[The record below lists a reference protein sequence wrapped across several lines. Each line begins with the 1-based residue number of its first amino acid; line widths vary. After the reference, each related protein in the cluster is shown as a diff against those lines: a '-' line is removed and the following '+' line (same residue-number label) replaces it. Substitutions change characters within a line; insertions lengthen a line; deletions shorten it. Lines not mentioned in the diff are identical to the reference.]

1 MAGSWDLK
9 VPPGVVPKNLPVYV
23 ALGIAAVLILVML
36 LTGSGVPP
44 DESAGADGEDAIEA
58 VVADVRGV
66 VAPVL
71 REGERL
77 REDLA
82 RLEEQR
88 EAEAAAREQE
98 ADRAREESMRDA
110 RRELEEAR
118 TALLETQRIRE
129 RAGDA
134 GLPPGEVAGDIQTT
148 LDTVEEREL
157 REAMRLEELQRFTAS
172 LRAPAV
178 VGDSGPVPPVRS
190 RDAPPPALTGDPAL
204 DESLRA
210 LLRSE
215 AGGPGPRVRSP
226 AERPAAP
233 GIVEPA
239 APGGAPDSDGGAGET
254 VSLTEFYAPGPDL
267 DVSDSSGRGSA
278 AVVRWPDVPDGL
290 DLVYEGR
297 MMQAVLETQLAGDFT
312 GPARARLTVAVRT
325 PDRTRVVIPRG
336 TLVLGRAQ
344 SVDSGF
350 QTRLAVTFDRLR
362 FPDGR
367 SVRMGFD
374 GLSALGETGLTDEV
388 NRHYLSTI
396 GAVGRGG
403 PSRGALRRR
412 RVRGVLRSGPA
423 AIQRRQHA
431 VPGQVHEPAAGG
443 PRAGGASRPHL
454 PDAGPARA
462 AGVVE
467 GRRVR

>member
-1 MAGSWDLK
+1 MAGSWGLK
-9 VPPGVVPKNLPVYV
+9 VPPGVVPKNLPVYA

-44 DESAGADGEDAIEA
+44 DESAVAGGEEAMEA

-82 RLEEQR
+82 RLEEQHQ
-88 EAEAAAREQE
+88 AEAAAREQE
-98 ADRAREESMRDA
+98 EERAREESMRGA
-110 RRELEEAR
+110 RRELEAAR

-129 RAGDA
+129 RADA
-134 GLPPGEVAGDIQTT
+134 AGVPPADVAGDIRDT
-148 LDTVEEREL
+148 LETVEEREL
-157 REAMRLEELQRFTAS
+157 REVMRLEELQRFAAS

-178 VGDSGPVPPVRS
+178 VGDSGPLPPAQP
-190 RDAPPPALTGDPAL
+190 RDAPPAAVTGDPAL
-204 DESLRA
+204 DEQLRA

-215 AGGPGPRVRSP
+215 AAGPASRTRAP

-233 GIVEPA
+233 GVVEPA
-239 APGGAPDSDGGAGET
+239 ASRGVAET

-278 AVVRWPDVPDGL
+278 AVVRWPDVPEGL

-336 TLVLGRAQ
+336 TLVLGQAQ
-344 SVDSGF
+344 SVENGF
-350 QTRLAVTFDRLR
+350 QTRLAVMFNRLR

-367 SVRMGFD
+367 SVRMEFD
-374 GLSALGETGLTDEV
+374 GLSALGETGLADEV

-396 GAVGRGG
+396 GAVGAVGLLAGLSAGG
-403 PSRGALRRR
+403 GAEGYFDPARQQFSVAAIRFLDRFMNRLPEV
-412 RVRGVLRSGPA
+412 RVR
-423 AIQRRQHA
+423 
-431 VPGQVHEPAAGG
+431 AGHPVRIYLTQDLLV
-443 PRAGGASRPHL
+443 PRA
-454 PDAGPARA
+454 
-462 AGVVE
+462 
-467 GRRVR
+467 

>member
-44 DESAGADGEDAIEA
+44 DESAVAGGESAIEA

-88 EAEAAAREQE
+88 QAEAAAREQE
-98 ADRAREESMRDA
+98 EDRAREESMRDA
-110 RRELEEAR
+110 RRELEAAR
-118 TALLETQRIRE
+118 SALLETERIRE
-129 RAGDA
+129 RADSA
-134 GLPPGEVAGDIQTT
+134 GLPPGEVAGDIQDT
-148 LDTVEEREL
+148 LETVEEREL

-178 VGDSGPVPPVRS
+178 VGDAGPVPPVRS
-190 RDAPPPALTGDPAL
+190 QDAPPPALTGDPAL
-204 DESLRA
+204 DEQLRA

-215 AGGPGPRVRSP
+215 AAGPGAPVRAP

-233 GIVEPA
+233 GVVEPA
-239 APGGAPDSDGGAGET
+239 APDGVPGPSGGVAET

-267 DVSDSSGRGSA
+267 GVSDSSGRGSA
-278 AVVRWPDVPDGL
+278 AVVRWPDVPEGL

-336 TLVLGRAQ
+336 TLALGQAR

-350 QTRLAVTFDRLR
+350 QTRLAVTFNRLR

-367 SVRMGFD
+367 SVRMGFE

-396 GAVGRGG
+396 GAVGAVGLLAGLSAGG
-403 PSRGALRRR
+403 GD
-412 RVRGVLRSGPA
+412 RGVLRSGQA
-423 AIQRRQHA
+423 T
-431 VPGQVHEPAAGG
+431 VL
-443 PRAGGASRPHL
+443 ASPPSGSWTDL
-454 PDAGPARA
+454 
-462 AGVVE
+462 
-467 GRRVR
+467 

>member
-1 MAGSWDLK
+1 MAGQWGLK
-9 VPPGVVPKNLPVYV
+9 VPTGVVPKNLPVYA

-44 DESAGADGEDAIEA
+44 DESGGAGGEEAMEA

-88 EAEAAAREQE
+88 QAEQASREQE
-98 ADRAREESMRDA
+98 EERAREESMRDA
-110 RRELEEAR
+110 RRELEAAR
-118 TALLETQRIRE
+118 SALLETQRIRE
-129 RAGDA
+129 RGDAA
-134 GLPPGEVAGDIQTT
+134 GLPPADVAGDIRDT
-148 LDTVEEREL
+148 LETVEEREL
-157 REAMRLEELQRFTAS
+157 REVMRLDELQRFAAS

-178 VGDSGPVPPVRS
+178 VGDSGPAPLPRP
-190 RDAPPPALTGDPAL
+190 RDPPPAAVTGDPVL
-204 DESLRA
+204 DEQLRA

-215 AGGPGPRVRSP
+215 ANGPGPRSRAP
-226 AERPAAP
+226 AERPGAP
-233 GIVEPA
+233 GMVEPA
-239 APGGAPDSDGGAGET
+239 APAGAPGSAGEVGKT

-267 DVSDSSGRGSA
+267 GVSDSSGRGSA
-278 AVVRWPDVPDGL
+278 AVVRWPDVPEGL

-297 MMQAVLETQLAGDFT
+297 MMQAVLETRLAGDFT

-336 TLVLGRAQ
+336 TLALGRAQ
-344 SVDSGF
+344 AVDSGF
-350 QTRLAVTFDRLR
+350 QSRLAVTFNRLR
-362 FPDGR
+362 LPDGR
-367 SVRMGFD
+367 SVRMGFE

-396 GAVGRGG
+396 GAVGAVGLLAGLSAGG
-403 PSRGALRRR
+403 GSEGYFDPARQQFSVAAIRFLDRFMNRLPEV
-412 RVRGVLRSGPA
+412 RVRAGHPVRIYLT
-423 AIQRRQHA
+423 QDLL
-431 VPGQVHEPAAGG
+431 VPRG
-443 PRAGGASRPHL
+443 
-454 PDAGPARA
+454 
-462 AGVVE
+462 
-467 GRRVR
+467 

>member
-1 MAGSWDLK
+1 MAGRWDLK

-110 RRELEEAR
+110 RRELEAAR

-129 RAGDA
+129 RADDA

-148 LDTVEEREL
+148 LETVEEREL

-178 VGDSGPVPPVRS
+178 VGDSGPAPSVRS
-190 RDAPPPALTGDPAL
+190 QDAPPALTGDPAL

-215 AGGPGPRVRSP
+215 AGGPASRTRAPGQ
-226 AERPAAP
+226 RPAAP
-233 GIVEPA
+233 GVVEPA
-239 APGGAPDSDGGAGET
+239 VPGSAAGSTSGAAET
-254 VSLTEFYAPGPDL
+254 VSLREFYVPGPDL

-278 AVVRWPDVPDGL
+278 AVVRWPDVPEGL

-344 SVDSGF
+344 SVESGF
-350 QTRLAVTFDRLR
+350 QTRLVVTFDRLR

-396 GAVGRGG
+396 GAVGAVGLLAGLSAGG
-403 PSRGALRRR
+403 GSEGYFDPARQQFSVASMRFLDRFMNRLPEV
-412 RVRGVLRSGPA
+412 RVRAGHPVRIYLT
-423 AIQRRQHA
+423 QDLL
-431 VPGQVHEPAAGG
+431 VPRG
-443 PRAGGASRPHL
+443 
-454 PDAGPARA
+454 
-462 AGVVE
+462 
-467 GRRVR
+467 

>member
-1 MAGSWDLK
+1 MAGSWGLK
-9 VPPGVVPKNLPVYV
+9 VPPGVVPKNLPVYA

-44 DESAGADGEDAIEA
+44 DESAVAGGEEAMEA

-88 EAEAAAREQE
+88 RAEAAAREQE
-98 ADRAREESMRDA
+98 QERAREESMRDA
-110 RRELEEAR
+110 RRELEAAR

-129 RAGDA
+129 RADA
-134 GLPPGEVAGDIQTT
+134 AGVPPGDVAGDIRDT
-148 LDTVEEREL
+148 LETVEEREL
-157 REAMRLEELQRFTAS
+157 REVMRLEELQRFAAS

-178 VGDSGPVPPVRS
+178 VGDSGP
-190 RDAPPPALTGDPAL
+190 APPARAQDPLPVALTGDPAL

-210 LLRSE
+210 LVRSE
-215 AGGPGPRVRSP
+215 AGGLGSRARAS
-226 AERPAAP
+226 AERQTAP
-233 GIVEPA
+233 GMVEPA
-239 APGGAPDSDGGAGET
+239 APGVELSSVGDAPSSVGSAAEA
-254 VSLTEFYAPGPDL
+254 VSLTESYVPGPDL
-267 DVSDSSGRGSA
+267 RVSDSSGRGSA
-278 AVVRWPDVPDGL
+278 AVVRWPDVPEGL

-297 MMQAVLETQLAGDFT
+297 MMQAVLETRLAGDFT

-336 TLVLGRAQ
+336 TLALGRAQ
-344 SVDSGF
+344 AVDSGF
-350 QTRLAVTFDRLR
+350 QSRLAVTFNRLR

-367 SVRMGFD
+367 SVRMGFE
-374 GLSALGETGLTDEV
+374 GLSALGETGLADEV

-396 GAVGRGG
+396 GAVGAVGLLAGLSAGG
-403 PSRGALRRR
+403 GAEGYFDPARQQFSVAAIRFLDRFMNRLPEI
-412 RVRGVLRSGPA
+412 RVRAGHPVRIYLT
-423 AIQRRQHA
+423 QDLL
-431 VPGQVHEPAAGG
+431 VPRG
-443 PRAGGASRPHL
+443 
-454 PDAGPARA
+454 
-462 AGVVE
+462 
-467 GRRVR
+467 

>member
-88 EAEAAAREQE
+88 EADAAAREQE
-98 ADRAREESMRDA
+98 EERAREESMRDA

-129 RAGDA
+129 RADDA
-134 GLPPGEVAGDIQTT
+134 GLPPGEAAGDIQTT

-215 AGGPGPRVRSP
+215 AGGSTRTRAP
-226 AERPAAP
+226 AARPAAP

-239 APGGAPDSDGGAGET
+239 APGGAPGSAGGAGET

-267 DVSDSSGRGSA
+267 SVSDSSGRGSA
-278 AVVRWPDVPDGL
+278 AVVRWPDVPEGL

-344 SVDSGF
+344 SVENGF
-350 QTRLAVTFDRLR
+350 QTRLAVTFNRLR

-396 GAVGRGG
+396 GAVGAVGLLAGLSAGG
-403 PSRGALRRR
+403 GSEGYFDPARQQFSVASMRFLDRFMNRLPEV
-412 RVRGVLRSGPA
+412 RVRAGHPVRIYLT
-423 AIQRRQHA
+423 QDLL
-431 VPGQVHEPAAGG
+431 VPRG
-443 PRAGGASRPHL
+443 
-454 PDAGPARA
+454 
-462 AGVVE
+462 
-467 GRRVR
+467 

>member
-36 LTGSGVPP
+36 FTGSGVPP
-44 DESAGADGEDAIEA
+44 DESAVAGGESAMEA

-88 EAEAAAREQE
+88 QTEAAAREQE
-98 ADRAREESMRDA
+98 EERAREESMRDA
-110 RRELEEAR
+110 RRELEAAR
-118 TALLETQRIRE
+118 SALLQTQRIRE
-129 RAGDA
+129 RADAA

-148 LDTVEEREL
+148 LETVEEREL
-157 REAMRLEELQRFTAS
+157 REVMRLEELQRFTAS

-178 VGDSGPVPPVRS
+178 VGDSGPVPP
-190 RDAPPPALTGDPAL
+190 APPQDPPAVGLTGDPAL
-204 DESLRA
+204 DEQFRA

-215 AGGPGPRVRSP
+215 AGTSGPRAP
-226 AERPAAP
+226 AERRTAP
-233 GIVEPA
+233 GVMEPA
-239 APGGAPDSDGGAGET
+239 APGMEPAVSGRAPGPASDTAET

-267 DVSDSSGRGSA
+267 AVSDSSGRGSA
-278 AVVRWPDVPDGL
+278 AVVRWPDVPEGL

-325 PDRTRVVIPRG
+325 ADRTRVVIPRG
-336 TLVLGRAQ
+336 TLALGQAQ
-344 SVDSGF
+344 SVESGF
-350 QTRLAVTFDRLR
+350 QTRLAVTFNRLR

-367 SVRMGFD
+367 SVRMGFE

-396 GAVGRGG
+396 GAVGAVGLLAGLSAGG
-403 PSRGALRRR
+403 GSEGYFDPARQQFSVAAIRFLDRFMNRLPEV
-412 RVRGVLRSGPA
+412 RVRAGHPVRIYLT
-423 AIQRRQHA
+423 QDLL
-431 VPGQVHEPAAGG
+431 VPRG
-443 PRAGGASRPHL
+443 
-454 PDAGPARA
+454 
-462 AGVVE
+462 
-467 GRRVR
+467 

>member
-9 VPPGVVPKNLPVYV
+9 VPSGVVPKNLPVYV

-36 LTGSGVPP
+36 FTGSGVPP
-44 DESAGADGEDAIEA
+44 DESAGAGGEAAIEA

-66 VAPVL
+66 VGPVL

-88 EAEAAAREQE
+88 QAEAAAREE
-98 ADRAREESMRDA
+98 EEERAREAGMRDA
-110 RRELEEAR
+110 QRELEAAR

-129 RAGDA
+129 RADAA
-134 GLPPGEVAGDIQTT
+134 GLPPGTVAGDIQTT
-148 LDTVEEREL
+148 LETVEEREL
-157 REAMRLEELQRFTAS
+157 REVMRLEELQRFTAS

-178 VGDSGPVPPVRS
+178 VGDSGPMPPPRPQ
-190 RDAPPPALTGDPAL
+190 DPLAPALTGDPVL

-215 AGGPGPRVRSP
+215 AGAPGPRPRAP
-226 AERPAAP
+226 TERPAAP
-233 GIVEPA
+233 GVVEPA
-239 APGGAPDSDGGAGET
+239 ATGGAPGPASGAAET
-254 VSLTEFYAPGPDL
+254 VSLTEFYTPGPDL

-278 AVVRWPDVPDGL
+278 AVVRWPDVPEGL

-336 TLVLGRAQ
+336 TLALGQAQ
-344 SVDSGF
+344 SVESGF
-350 QTRLAVTFDRLR
+350 QTRLAVTFNRLR

-367 SVRMGFD
+367 SVRMGFE
-374 GLSALGETGLTDEV
+374 GLSALGETGLADEV

-396 GAVGRGG
+396 GAVGAVGLLAGLSAGG
-403 PSRGALRRR
+403 GSEGYFDPARQQFSVAAIRFLDRFMNRLPEV
-412 RVRGVLRSGPA
+412 RVRAGHPVRIYLT
-423 AIQRRQHA
+423 QDLL
-431 VPGQVHEPAAGG
+431 VPRG
-443 PRAGGASRPHL
+443 
-454 PDAGPARA
+454 
-462 AGVVE
+462 
-467 GRRVR
+467 

>member
-44 DESAGADGEDAIEA
+44 DESAAAGGEAAMEA

-110 RRELEEAR
+110 RRELEAAR

-129 RAGDA
+129 RADAA
-134 GLPPGEVAGDIQTT
+134 GLPPGAVAGDIQTT
-148 LDTVEEREL
+148 LETVEEREL

-178 VGDSGPVPPVRS
+178 VGDSGPAPSARPQ
-190 RDAPPPALTGDPAL
+190 DPPPALTGDPAL

-215 AGGPGPRVRSP
+215 AGGPAPRTRAP
-226 AERPAAP
+226 AQRPAAP
-233 GIVEPA
+233 GVVEPA
-239 APGGAPDSDGGAGET
+239 AAAGAAGSAGGAAET
-254 VSLTEFYAPGPDL
+254 VSLTEFYLPGPDL
-267 DVSDSSGRGSA
+267 DVSDSSGRGSV
-278 AVVRWPDVPDGL
+278 AVVRWPDVPEGL

-336 TLVLGRAQ
+336 TLALGRAQ
-344 SVDSGF
+344 SVESGF

-388 NRHYLSTI
+388 NRHYLSTV
-396 GAVGRGG
+396 GAVGAVGLLAGLSAGG
-403 PSRGALRRR
+403 GSEGYFDPARQQFSVASMRFLDRFMNRLPEV
-412 RVRGVLRSGPA
+412 RVRAGHPVRIYLT
-423 AIQRRQHA
+423 QDLL
-431 VPGQVHEPAAGG
+431 VPRG
-443 PRAGGASRPHL
+443 
-454 PDAGPARA
+454 
-462 AGVVE
+462 
-467 GRRVR
+467 

>member
-36 LTGSGVPP
+36 FTGSGVPP
-44 DESAGADGEDAIEA
+44 DESAVAGGQEAMEA

-88 EAEAAAREQE
+88 RAEEAARQE
-98 ADRAREESMRDA
+98 EETRAREASMRDA
-110 RRELEEAR
+110 RRELEAARAAHLEA
-118 TALLETQRIRE
+118 QRIRE
-129 RAGDA
+129 RAAAA
-134 GLPPGEVAGDIQTT
+134 GLPPGAAAGDDQAA
-148 LDTVEEREL
+148 LETVEEREL

-178 VGDSGPVPPVRS
+178 VGDSGP
-190 RDAPPPALTGDPAL
+190 APPPRPRDPPPGAITGDPAL
-204 DESLRA
+204 DEQLRA
-210 LLRSE
+210 LVQSE
-215 AGGPGPRVRSP
+215 ATGSAPRARAPS
-226 AERPAAP
+226 ERRAAP
-233 GIVEPA
+233 GVVQPA
-239 APGGAPDSDGGAGET
+239 AAGGAAGSAEDAGET
-254 VSLTEFYAPGPDL
+254 VSLTEFYVPGPDL
-267 DVSDSSGRGSA
+267 HVSDSSGRGSA
-278 AVVRWPDVPDGL
+278 AVVRWPAVPQGL

-336 TLVLGRAQ
+336 TLALGQAQ
-344 SVDSGF
+344 SVENGF
-350 QTRLAVTFDRLR
+350 QTRLAVTFNRLR

-367 SVRMGFD
+367 SVRMGFE

-396 GAVGRGG
+396 GAVGAVGLLAGLSAGG
-403 PSRGALRRR
+403 GSEGYFDPARQQFSVASMRFLDRFMNRLPEV
-412 RVRGVLRSGPA
+412 RVRAGHPVRIYLT
-423 AIQRRQHA
+423 QDLL
-431 VPGQVHEPAAGG
+431 VPRG
-443 PRAGGASRPHL
+443 
-454 PDAGPARA
+454 
-462 AGVVE
+462 
-467 GRRVR
+467 

>member
-36 LTGSGVPP
+36 FTGSGVPP
-44 DESAGADGEDAIEA
+44 DESAVAGGEAAIEA

-88 EAEAAAREQE
+88 QAEAAAREE
-98 ADRAREESMRDA
+98 EETRAHEESMRDA

-118 TALLETQRIRE
+118 TALLETERIRE
-129 RAGDA
+129 RADAA
-134 GLPPGEVAGDIQTT
+134 GLPPGEAAGDIQDT
-148 LDTVEEREL
+148 LETVEEREL

-178 VGDSGPVPPVRS
+178 VGDSVPGPPLQNP
-190 RDAPPPALTGDPAL
+190 PPPALTGDPAL
-204 DESLRA
+204 DEQFRA

-215 AGGPGPRVRSP
+215 AGAPGPRVRAP
-226 AERPAAP
+226 AARPAAP
-233 GIVEPA
+233 GVVEPA
-239 APGGAPDSDGGAGET
+239 ALGGAPVPAGDAPGSVGGAGET
-254 VSLTEFYAPGPDL
+254 VSLTEFYVPGPDL
-267 DVSDSSGRGSA
+267 GVSDSSGRGSV
-278 AVVRWPDVPDGL
+278 AVVRWPDVPEGL

-325 PDRTRVVIPRG
+325 ADRTRVVIPRG
-336 TLVLGRAQ
+336 TLALGQAQ
-344 SVDSGF
+344 SVESGF
-350 QTRLAVTFDRLR
+350 QTRLAVTFNRLR

-367 SVRMGFD
+367 SVRMGFE

-396 GAVGRGG
+396 GAVGAVGLLAGLSAGG
-403 PSRGALRRR
+403 GSEGYFDPARQQFSVAAIRFLDRFMNRLPEV
-412 RVRGVLRSGPA
+412 RVRAGHPVRIYLT
-423 AIQRRQHA
+423 QDLL
-431 VPGQVHEPAAGG
+431 VPRG
-443 PRAGGASRPHL
+443 
-454 PDAGPARA
+454 
-462 AGVVE
+462 
-467 GRRVR
+467 

>member
-23 ALGIAAVLILVML
+23 ALGISAVLILVML
-36 LTGSGVPP
+36 FTGSGVPP
-44 DESAGADGEDAIEA
+44 DESAVAGGEAAIEA

-88 EAEAAAREQE
+88 QAEAAAREQE
-98 ADRAREESMRDA
+98 EERAREESMRDA
-110 RRELEEAR
+110 RRELEAAR
-118 TALLETQRIRE
+118 SALLETERIRE
-129 RAGDA
+129 RADAA

-148 LDTVEEREL
+148 LETVEEREL
-157 REAMRLEELQRFTAS
+157 REVMRLEELQRFTAS

-178 VGDSGPVPPVRS
+178 VGDSGPPPPAQP
-190 RDAPPPALTGDPAL
+190 RDPPPPALTGDPAL
-204 DESLRA
+204 DEQLRT

-215 AGGPGPRVRSP
+215 AGQSGPRVRAP

-233 GIVEPA
+233 GVVEPP
-239 APGGAPDSDGGAGET
+239 APAGARDSASGAGEA
-254 VSLTEFYAPGPDL
+254 VSLTEFYVPGPDL
-267 DVSDSSGRGSA
+267 GVSDSSGRGSA
-278 AVVRWPDVPDGL
+278 AVVRWPDVPEGL

-325 PDRTRVVIPRG
+325 ADRTRVVIPRG
-336 TLVLGRAQ
+336 TLALGQAQ
-344 SVDSGF
+344 SVESGF
-350 QTRLAVTFDRLR
+350 QTRLAVTFNRLR

-367 SVRMGFD
+367 SVRMGFE

-396 GAVGRGG
+396 GAVGAVGLLAGLSAGG
-403 PSRGALRRR
+403 GSEGYFDPARQQFSVAAIRFLDRFMNRLPEV
-412 RVRGVLRSGPA
+412 RVRAGHPVRIYLT
-423 AIQRRQHA
+423 QDLL
-431 VPGQVHEPAAGG
+431 VPRG
-443 PRAGGASRPHL
+443 
-454 PDAGPARA
+454 
-462 AGVVE
+462 
-467 GRRVR
+467 

>member
-9 VPPGVVPKNLPVYV
+9 VPTGVVPKNLPVYA

-44 DESAGADGEDAIEA
+44 GESAGAGGEAAIEA

-82 RLEEQR
+82 RLEGQR
-88 EAEAAAREQE
+88 QAEAAAREQAE
-98 ADRAREESMRDA
+98 DRAREESMRDA
-110 RRELEEAR
+110 RRELEAAR
-118 TALLETQRIRE
+118 SALLETERIRE
-129 RAGDA
+129 RADAA
-134 GLPPGEVAGDIQTT
+134 GLPPGKVAGDIQDT
-148 LDTVEEREL
+148 LETVEEREL
-157 REAMRLEELQRFTAS
+157 REVMRLEELQRFTAS

-178 VGDSGPVPPVRS
+178 VGDAGP
-190 RDAPPPALTGDPAL
+190 PPPARPQDPPPAVIGDPAL
-204 DESLRA
+204 DEQLLA

-215 AGGPGPRVRSP
+215 AGQSGPRTRAP
-226 AERPAAP
+226 AERPVAP
-233 GIVEPA
+233 GVVEPA
-239 APGGAPDSDGGAGET
+239 AAVGASGSVGSAAEP

-267 DVSDSSGRGSA
+267 GVSDASGRGSA
-278 AVVRWPDVPDGL
+278 AVVRWPDVPAGL

-336 TLVLGRAQ
+336 TLALGQAR

-350 QTRLAVTFDRLR
+350 QTRLAVTFNRLR

-367 SVRMGFD
+367 SVRMGFE
-374 GLSALGETGLTDEV
+374 GLSVLGETGLTDEV

-396 GAVGRGG
+396 GAVGAVGLLAGLSAGG
-403 PSRGALRRR
+403 GAEGYFDPARQQFSVAAIRFLDRFMNRLPEV
-412 RVRGVLRSGPA
+412 RVRAGHPVRVYLT
-423 AIQRRQHA
+423 QDLL
-431 VPGQVHEPAAGG
+431 VPRG
-443 PRAGGASRPHL
+443 
-454 PDAGPARA
+454 
-462 AGVVE
+462 
-467 GRRVR
+467 

>member
-9 VPPGVVPKNLPVYV
+9 VPTGVVPKNLPVYV

-44 DESAGADGEDAIEA
+44 DESAVAGGQEAIEA

-88 EAEAAAREQE
+88 QAEAAAREQE
-98 ADRAREESMRDA
+98 EDRAREESMRDA
-110 RRELEEAR
+110 RRELEAAR
-118 TALLETQRIRE
+118 SALLETERIRE
-129 RAGDA
+129 RADAA

-148 LDTVEEREL
+148 LETVEEREL

-178 VGDSGPVPPVRS
+178 VGDPGPAPPAPP
-190 RDAPPPALTGDPAL
+190 RDPPPPALTGDPAL
-204 DESLRA
+204 DEQLRA

-215 AGGPGPRVRSP
+215 AAGPGARVRAP

-233 GIVEPA
+233 GVVEPA
-239 APGGAPDSDGGAGET
+239 APDGAPGPSGGVAET

-267 DVSDSSGRGSA
+267 GVSDSSGRGSA
-278 AVVRWPDVPDGL
+278 AVVRWPDVPEGL

-297 MMQAVLETQLAGDFT
+297 MMQAVLETRLAGDCA
-312 GPARARLTVAVRT
+312 P
-325 PDRTRVVIPRG
+325 
-336 TLVLGRAQ
+336 
-344 SVDSGF
+344 
-350 QTRLAVTFDRLR
+350 
-362 FPDGR
+362 
-367 SVRMGFD
+367 
-374 GLSALGETGLTDEV
+374 
-388 NRHYLSTI
+388 
-396 GAVGRGG
+396 
-403 PSRGALRRR
+403 RRR
-412 RVRGVLRSGPA
+412 RKEA
-423 AIQRRQHA
+423 AM
-431 VPGQVHEPAAGG
+431 AA
-443 PRAGGASRPHL
+443 
-454 PDAGPARA
+454 
-462 AGVVE
+462 
-467 GRRVR
+467 